1 MLPSS
6 HPSRYLSLQTG
17 QKQEDLG
24 QLFPRPGNHFG
35 SSPEVLGFK
44 KIFFSEACVLPTLH

>member
-24 QLFPRPGNHFG
+24 QLFPRPGTHFD